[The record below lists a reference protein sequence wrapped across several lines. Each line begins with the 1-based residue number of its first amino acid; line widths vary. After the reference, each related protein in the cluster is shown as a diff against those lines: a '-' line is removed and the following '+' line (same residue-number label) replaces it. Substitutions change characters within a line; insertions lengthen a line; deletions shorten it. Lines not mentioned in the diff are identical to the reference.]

1 MGEKIR
7 DRIFCDRLS
16 IDDEPL
22 TEPELRR
29 LAEQIRAGRGAAELE
44 LSMALELAD
53 ELTTFATIVKSML
66 LARQARDARRE
77 GGVVV

>member
-1 MGEKIR
+1 MSRTGPCKHTR
-7 DRIFCDRLS
+7 FPKDV
-16 IDDEPL
+16 PL
-22 TEPELRR
+22 TQAELRR

-53 ELTTFATIVKSML
+53 ELTTFVTIVKSML